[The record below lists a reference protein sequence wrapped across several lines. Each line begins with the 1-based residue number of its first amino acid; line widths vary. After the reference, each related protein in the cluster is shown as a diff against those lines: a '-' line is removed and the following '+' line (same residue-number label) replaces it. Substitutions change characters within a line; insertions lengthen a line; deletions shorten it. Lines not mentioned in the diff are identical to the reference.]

1 MIMKAL
7 STGFPLTQ
15 NGCFTIFS
23 KKNPQL
29 DFPLHTH
36 DTFEI
41 KLLSNAFGAQRIIG
55 DHISEIG
62 AKELVCVGPDLTH
75 GWLQHHCKSK
85 NVSDVTIQFNKD
97 FLSEQFLQKNQLS
110 GIRSLLEK
118 SKRGMLF
125 STETFD
131 LVSTRISNLN
141 EKKGF
146 ESIIELLSILQ
157 DLSTSRNIKLLSNST
172 FIADKTS
179 CNSRRIEKVFSF
191 MNQHYTNHISLSD
204 VSKIAGMHDAAFSRF
219 IKKRTGVSFID
230 NLNDIRIGHISRLL
244 VETNYSIEQI
254 AYQCGFNNMSH
265 FNRIFKTKNG
275 FTPVELREKYVNKR
289 IAV

>member
-1 MIMKAL
+1 MRVL
-7 STGFPLTQ
+7 STSLPLTKTD
-15 NGCFTIFS
+15 CFTIFS
-23 KKNPQL
+23 TQNARL
-29 DFPLHTH
+29 DFPLHRH
-36 DTFEI
+36 NTFEI
-41 KLLSNAFGAQRIIG
+41 KLLSDAAGAQRIIG

-62 AKELVCVGPDLTH
+62 AKELVCIGPDLTH
-75 GWLQHHCKSK
+75 GWLQHRCKSK
-85 NVSDVTIQFNKD
+85 SVGDVTLQFDRD
-97 FLSEQFLQKNQLS
+97 FFSEQFLQKNQLC
-110 GIRSLLEK
+110 GVRNLLEK

-131 LVSTRISNLN
+131 LILSRICALS

-146 ESIIELLSILQ
+146 ESIIEFLSILH

-204 VSKIAGMHDAAFSRF
+204 VSKIASMHNAAFSRF
-219 IKKRTGVSFID
+219 IKKRTGISFID

-275 FTPVELREKYVNKR
+275 FTPVELREKYVNKQ
-289 IAV
+289 IAI